1 MRFLSYLMTLVLA
14 ALLCACGGGGGSAGT
29 VPGTTAAAAAT
40 TRVAN
45 FALVLDRTTLLN
57 SGTATAKLTAV
68 AVDAN
73 NNVVPGAAVSV
84 TTDANTTFVPDS
96 PLTDTQGSFTGQIGI
111 GGERADRTVLV
122 TVTVNGIVKQTSFL
136 IVGSQ
141 LQVTATPSVLSLGG
155 SGTLTVRLTDASAQ
169 AVVGKTVSISGDVA
183 SLNGR
188 QANTDFNGNATFA
201 FSAPATAGNYLVK
214 AAANGVTSEL
224 SIQVG
229 SSATIPDAVIPAG
242 AQPSLAA
249 IPNVVSPN
257 LAGSTTNQTQVRF
270 LFLDAGNRPVP
281 NARVRFSITSTGL
294 GSSDSTISTGT
305 STVVTNAS
313 GVAAAVFVPG
323 STGSP
328 TDGVVVRACYQATE
342 FTSPTQCTNSVE
354 VHLTIAAQALAV
366 SIGNDNLLSAGTGTY
381 IKKFAVTVTDAAG
394 RAVANAPVDI
404 SLDITHFGKGDF
416 ASPDTFSLNIA
427 DANSYKPGDAT
438 TLPVPG
444 STGFRVS
451 CINEDFNRNG
461 FVDANE
467 NVNGSVDSF
476 GQPTLEPR
484 RSDIVLSYADP
495 AVRATNASGILQIQV
510 EYSQRFATWLA
521 YRVRATTN
529 VAGSQGS
536 AERAFVTTFIVGD
549 LANGSFLVPP
559 YGGSSCNSPN

>member
-1 MRFLSYLMTLVLA
+1 
-14 ALLCACGGGGGSAGT
+14 
-29 VPGTTAAAAAT
+29 P
-40 TRVAN
+40 
-45 FALVLDRTTLLN
+45 N

-84 TTDANTTFVPDS
+84 ATDANSTFTPDA
-96 PLTDTQGSFTGQIGI
+96 PVTDAQGSFTGQIGI
-111 GGERADRTVLV
+111 GGEQSDRTVLI
-122 TVTVNGIVKQTSFL
+122 TVTVNGVVKQTSL
-136 IVGSQ
+136 AIVGSQ
-141 LQVTATPSVLSLGG
+141 LQLTATPSLLSPGG
-155 SGTLTVRLTDASAQ
+155 GGTLTVKLTSASSQVIA
-169 AVVGKTVSISGDVA
+169 GKTVSISGDVPT
-183 SLNGR
+183 LNGR
-188 QANTDFNGNATFA
+188 QAVTNVNGIANFTFT
-201 FSAPATAGNYLVK
+201 APAVAGNYLVK
-214 AAANGVTSEL
+214 AAASGVTSEL
-224 SIQVG
+224 SVQVG
-229 SSATIPDAVIPAG
+229 TSAAIPDAVIPPG

-257 LAGSTTNQTQVRF
+257 VVGSTTNQTQLRF
-270 LFLDAGNRPVP
+270 LFLDASNQPIP
-281 NARVRFSITSTGL
+281 NARVRFSIASTGL

-305 STVVTNAS
+305 TTVVTSAS
-313 GVAAAVFVPG
+313 GVATAIFIPG

-328 TDGVVVRACYQATE
+328 TDGVVVRACYQASE
-342 FTSPTQCTNSVE
+342 FTGPTQCGNSVE

-366 SIGNDNLLSAGTGTY
+366 SIGNDNLLAAGTGTY

-394 RAVANAPVDI
+394 RAVPNAPVDI
-404 SLDITHFGKGDF
+404 SLDITHYAKGDF
-416 ASPDTFSLNIA
+416 ASPNTFPLNIA
-427 DANSYKPGDAT
+427 DANSYEPGDAT
-438 TLPVPG
+438 TVPVAG
-444 STGFRVS
+444 SAGFRVS

-495 AVRATNASGILQIQV
+495 AVRTTNASGILQIQV

-549 LANGSFLVPP
+549 LATGSFLTPP
-559 YGGSSCNSPN
+559 YGSSSCNSPN